1 MNIFSSVSSKCCVKR
16 RRADASQQLESI
28 ARYCIHPYLST
39 TANKPALRN
48 TQSLSV
54 YYTRIRSLL
63 CIHAPTLAVYTLSLS
78 LSLSL
83 SKPQNSLE
91 VFITHFILLHSTLSL
106 SNSLSLS
113 LSLFF
118 SANVGLL
125 RNTET
130 AHVLLRTCV
139 RPTQMVT

>member
-78 LSLSL
+78 LYLYLSLNLKTLLRFLSPTSFYFTLLSLSL
-83 SKPQNSLE
+83 
-91 VFITHFILLHSTLSL
+91 T
-106 SNSLSLS
+106 LS

>member
-78 LSLSL
+78 LYLSL
-83 SKPQNSLE
+83 NLK
-91 VFITHFILLHSTLSL
+91 TLLRFLSPTSFYFTLLSL

-113 LSLFF
+113 LSLSF
-118 SANVGLL
+118 SQPTLACLETL
-125 RNTET
+125 RLHMCYFVP
-130 AHVLLRTCV
+130 A
-139 RPTQMVT
+139 

>member
-63 CIHAPTLAVYTLSLS
+63 CIHAPTLAVYTLSLYLYLS
-78 LSLSL
+78 LNLKTLLRFLSPTSFYFTLLSLSL
-83 SKPQNSLE
+83 
-91 VFITHFILLHSTLSL
+91 TLSL
-106 SNSLSLS
+106 S
-113 LSLFF
+113 F
-118 SANVGLL
+118 SQPTLACLETL
-125 RNTET
+125 RL
-130 AHVLLRTCV
+130 HMCYCV
-139 RPTQMVT
+139 PA